1 MNARLVTLGVV
12 AMVACTPQTETS
24 PPHAVSSKA
33 APTADV
39 STEEGPSPAAAEP
52 EAAVAMADVPV
63 ADVPVVEVP
72 IVGEQWRPPL
82 TSLSKEPLD
91 EAEQE
96 RTVKCF
102 ETHHL
107 LDPEVNPHELMA
119 GAVCLRGARAYGKEV
134 SLYRMILGRYPELP
148 EGMEATRLL
157 GLRLEQL
164 DHRSG
169 ALDVFREYLQ
179 RYPRQEDARAIGMR
193 AVCLARSVM
202 NDQREEELLGLLD
215 RYFRRRGFVR
225 PSPQDMPGLCGE
237 IPSE

>member
-1 MNARLVTLGVV
+1 MNAHLVTLGMV
-12 AMVACTPQTETS
+12 AMVACAPHTETS
-24 PPHAVSSKA
+24 PPHAMPSTA
-33 APTADV
+33 APTADA
-39 STEEGPSPAAAEP
+39 SIEQGSSPAAAEP
-52 EAAVAMADVPV
+52 EAAVAVT
-63 ADVPVVEVP
+63 DVPVVEVP

-91 EAEQE
+91 EAERE
-96 RTVKCF
+96 RAAKCF
-102 ETHHL
+102 ETHHV
-107 LDPEVNPHELMA
+107 LDPEVNAHELMA
-119 GAVCLRGARAYGKEV
+119 AAACLRGARAYGKEV
-134 SLYRMILGRYPELP
+134 SLYRLILGRHPELP

-193 AVCLARSVM
+193 AVCVARSLT

-215 RYFRRRGFVR
+215 RYFRRKGFVR